1 MLTELSLW
9 QVSRY
14 TCPPPTLQ
22 QPAGLAQFHTPLSS
36 IPPSANLTSAY
47 GINSIKRKAK
57 DIAAIDILV
66 KGLHSLQCK
75 VKSFTLYSNG
85 QGKDENQVTKN
96 HLRNNYFSSKITY
109 LKAAKFKIN
118 WEVSN

>member
-1 MLTELSLW
+1 M
-9 QVSRY
+9 VSTVSKGR
-14 TCPPPTLQ
+14 L
-22 QPAGLAQFHTPLSS
+22 
-36 IPPSANLTSAY
+36 
-47 GINSIKRKAK
+47 K

-66 KGLHSLQCK
+66 KGLHSLQYK